1 MFKSFTTSQTKPT
14 SYREEIVARKR
25 LYRPPV
31 TESLQLWIDSANT
44 RGTTVTGKSRNN
56 CVGTLNN
63 GVINNNGRYFS
74 FDGVDDY
81 ISTTGYSVDRT
92 SVTSELTVFAVAR
105 WDGNQGRWGRKQIF
119 GIDNGGHDWQF
130 GVSNISW
137 EVFTGKNG
145 ITGPR
150 ADTDWHV
157 IYATWGASIGTKM
170 YVDGVEIISRTAE
183 ETSEGPS
190 SSEFYIGASPFAGNV
205 EYFPGDVASVL
216 AYDRYLSDRELQY
229 NYELLRQRIP
239 A

>member
-56 CVGTLNN
+56 CIGTLNN
-63 GVINNNGRYFS
+63 GVINNNGKYFS

-92 SVTSELTVFAVAR
+92 LVTSELTVFAVAR
-105 WDGNQGRWGRKQIF
+105 WDGNQTHTYRKHIF
-119 GIDNGGHDWQF
+119 GIDNGGYDWQF
-130 GVSNISW
+130 GVQGTNW
-137 EVFTGKNG
+137 HVFTGGGAFLGKS
-145 ITGPR
+145 
-150 ADTDWHV
+150 ADSDWHV

-170 YVDGVEIISRTAE
+170 YVDSDEVISSTAAQ
-183 ETSEGPS
+183 TSHGPS
-190 SSEFYIGASPFAGNV
+190 SSEFWIGASPWGRPG
-205 EYFPGDVASVL
+205 EPFPGDIASVL
-216 AYDRYLSDRELQY
+216 VYDRYLSDRELQY